1 LPNELEVFFHDFKQ
15 GFIADAEVNEQ
26 FRLETYM
33 ETIAADLDDIG
44 VIEGFSFAHYRAIK
58 GMRVDGYWF
67 NDDGL
72 LELFITDFD
81 DRQALET
88 LTRTEANA
96 IFKRLSN
103 FLRAS
108 LNKTLHDLLEE
119 SSQGYGLARE
129 INDRKRSLR
138 RVNFF
143 LFSERVISDQLKSLD
158 DGVIDEMPVTYQV
171 WDVSRLKRL
180 RSSSGHKEPLDIS
193 FNNKDSDGVACLN
206 AGKVSSDL
214 SSYLVVMPGV
224 ILADLYEKYGARLL
238 EQNVRCFLQSRSKV
252 NKGIRKTIIE
262 EPEMFFAYNN
272 GITATAES
280 LEIIETKSGPKIQSI
295 CDLQIVNGGQ
305 TTASLFHTRRRDKA
319 SLDNVYVQ
327 MKLSVIQPEEI
338 ETIVPL
344 ISEYANTQNRV
355 NAADF
360 FSNHPYHVRM
370 ENFSRNV
377 WAPAA
382 DGAQRETKWF
392 YERARGQYADA
403 QSTLTPA
410 GKRKFVA
417 QHPKSQKFTK
427 TDLAKFENVWDENP
441 RFVNLG
447 AEKNFAQYAKRVGA
461 EWKSSESKFNE
472 DYYKRAIVRGI
483 CFRATEKLVFKQEW
497 YGGYRAN
504 IVAYTLAVISEICKH
519 SSHVLDHE
527 AIWKAQ
533 VISSE
538 LRSAILKI
546 AKVVNTELVE
556 KRPDTMSNVGE
567 YAKKDICWET
577 IRKNVPNLIAELPSS
592 FFDQLISTDEEKSRS
607 KTAKK
612 TQKMDDLIAIQS
624 MIVSMPKE
632 TWKTIKELGS
642 KKRILTPREIGILDT
657 VQRGRLPSEKQALVL
672 HNVLEKA
679 RREAIIK

>member
-1 LPNELEVFFHDFKQ
+1 MSVELETFFHNFKQ
-15 GFIADAEVNEQ
+15 DFIADAEVNEQ

-44 VIEGFSFAHYRAIK
+44 VIEGFSFAHYRALK

-81 DRQALET
+81 DRQTLET

-103 FLRAS
+103 FLKAS
-108 LNKTLHDLLEE
+108 LAKDLHFELEE

-129 INDRKRSLR
+129 IHDRKKGLR

-143 LFSERVISDQLKSLD
+143 LFSERAISDQLKSLE
-158 DGVIDEMPVTYQV
+158 DGLIEELPVTYQV
-171 WDVSRLKRL
+171 WDVSRLERL

-193 FNNKDSDGVACLN
+193 FNEAGNDGVACLN
-206 AGKVSSDL
+206 AGNESSDL
-214 SSYLVVMPGV
+214 SSYLVVMPGA
-224 ILADLYEKYGARLL
+224 ILADLYEKHGARLL
-238 EQNVRCFLQSRSKV
+238 EQNVRCFLQARSKV

-338 ETIVPL
+338 ESIVPL

-417 QHPKSQKFTK
+417 QNPKNQKFTK

-461 EWKSSESKFNE
+461 EWKSSENKFNE
-472 DYYKRAIVRGI
+472 DYYKRAIARAI
-483 CFRATEKLVFKQEW
+483 CFRTTEKLVFKQDW

-504 IVAYTLAVISEICKH
+504 IVAYTLAVISEVCKH
-519 SSHVLDHE
+519 SSHVIDHD
-527 AIWKAQ
+527 AIWRTQ
-533 VISSE
+533 SVSPQ

-546 AKVVNTELVE
+546 SKIVNTELVE

-567 YAKKDICWET
+567 YAKKEFCWDT
-577 IRKNVPNLIAELPSS
+577 IRKNVPRLISELPETFFAEL
-592 FFDQLISTDEEKSRS
+592 ISLDEEKSRS

-612 TQKMDDLIAIQS
+612 SQKMDDLIAIQS
-624 MIVSMPKE
+624 MIVSTSKE
-632 TWKTIKELGS
+632 TWKTIKDLGIQ
-642 KKRILTPREIGILDT
+642 KRILTPKEIGVLDS
-657 VQRGRLPSEKQALVL
+657 VQRGRLPSEKQSLVL
-672 HNVLEKA
+672 YNVLEKA